1 MRIHSLSE
9 TTAFQTELASAEK
22 IFFESSSKK
31 SFLTDEERRLFR
43 HRYFG
48 TYVDADPRWFLLAL
62 DGAGRVLGYL
72 AGTPETR
79 EDHYRLNPYLE
90 GFRPAIAQYPA
101 HLHINFAPEARG
113 LGLGSSL
120 LREFERRLEG
130 DSVQGVHLVTGS
142 SERNVGFYERNG
154 YQAASRLTIGNSEL
168 LLLGKWL

>member
-9 TTAFQTELASAEK
+9 TTAFQTELASAEE

-31 SFLTDEERRLFR
+31 SFLDDEERRLFR
-43 HRYFG
+43 QRYFG
-48 TYVDADPRWFLLAL
+48 TYADANPRWFLLAL

-90 GFRPAIAQYPA
+90 GFRPAIAQFPA

-113 LGLGSSL
+113 LGLGSLL
-120 LREFERRLEG
+120 LREFERRLVE
-130 DSVQGVHLVTGS
+130 DSIPGVHLVTGS
-142 SERNVGFYERNG
+142 SERNVGFYARNG
-154 YQAASRLTIGNSEL
+154 YQAVARIPIGNSEL
-168 LLLGKWL
+168 VLLGKRL